1 MRAVVQR
8 VTHAKVDILEDS
20 SSHTHGQIA
29 HGLMVL
35 LGVGDEDNQDDARYM
50 ADKIQ
55 YLRLFEDTDGK
66 MNLDIHAVGGHILLV
81 SQFTLYGD
89 ARKGRRASFSHAAA
103 PDTANA
109 LYEEV
114 ATRLRQDG
122 LVVETGQFQ
131 THMQVTLCNDG
142 PVTILLDSKK
152 GF

>member
-8 VTHAKVDILEDS
+8 VTNAKVDIISTDNIETS
-20 SSHTHGQIA
+20 GEIK

-35 LGVGDEDNQDDARYM
+35 LGVGDEDTSTDARYM

-55 YLRLFEDTDGK
+55 YLRLFEDADGK
-66 MNLDIHAVGGHILLV
+66 MNDDIHAVNGSILLV

-89 ARKGRRASFSHAAA
+89 ARKGRRASFSHAAH
-103 PDTANA
+103 PEIANQ

-114 ATRLRQDG
+114 AAYLRADG
-122 LVVETGQFQ
+122 LQVQTGRFQ
-131 THMQVTLCNDG
+131 THMQVSLCNDG

-152 GF
+152 NF

>member
-8 VTHAKVDILEDS
+8 VSHAQVDILTNETR
-20 SSHTHGQIA
+20 HTNGQIE

-35 LGVGDEDNQDDARYM
+35 LGVGDEDTSLDARYM

-66 MNLDIHAVGGHILLV
+66 MNLDVHAIGGRILLV

-103 PDTANA
+103 PDVANA

-114 ATRLRQDG
+114 ATLLRADG
-122 LVVETGQFQ
+122 LTVETGQFQ
-131 THMQVTLCNDG
+131 THMQVSLCNDG